1 MIAVMDKNRAIGAG
15 GALLWDLPGDM
26 AHFRACTVGKT
37 VVMGRTTY
45 ESIGHALPGRRNIVL
60 SRGLAALP
68 DAEVVRNV
76 EQVLESAEHED
87 IWIIGGQQIYEQFL
101 SYADE
106 LYITAVDDIARNADR
121 FFPPFESD
129 CQLLESTLAPH
140 DADVAY
146 EFRRYGLKN
155 RGKSV

>member
-1 MIAVMDKNRAIGAG
+1 MIAVMDKNRAIGASG
-15 GALLWDLPGDM
+15 GLLWHLPGDM

-60 SRGLAALP
+60 SRELAVLP
-68 DAEVVRNV
+68 DAEVTHNL
-76 EQVLESAEHED
+76 EPVLELAEHED
-87 IWIIGGQQIYEQFL
+87 VWVIGGQRVYEQFL
-101 SYADE
+101 PYAEE
-106 LYITAVDDIARNADR
+106 LYITMVDDTSQNADR
-121 FFPPFESD
+121 FFPPFEAD
-129 CQLLESTLAPH
+129 WQLLESTLAPH